1 MPGGAVLNFAPY
13 ESEQKAAAA
22 QKHTQDEAKLN
33 QAAGAAAGSGGGT
46 VFQDPYVAT
55 QTGTMSQK
63 DLEAYLK
70 TLTTGNLADPSST
83 LISSL
88 AKSLSAMTP
97 AESAAALKQLNAIP
111 GSSGLAADISNSM
124 AHGDS
129 GTYTAPAQQNLY
141 GFDPLNIAQY
151 ATQFLGPYL
160 QASGEAT
167 QKAIANYAPEMQQAL
182 KGANPIV
189 QAAFSSTIPLMQ
201 QAETLDNQAVT
212 NATANAPYLNQ
223 IISGLTNAQTA
234 AKAAQTAYAEAPYVA
249 QAVQGTT
256 TNGLSY
262 SQMLAQ
268 ALAGLQP
275 GTATSSPILGTSTSD
290 TAGAGTAATAA
301 QQAAQNAYQQQA
313 AQQLITRSLGN

>member
-1 MPGGAVLNFAPY
+1 MIFPAGDQAEVTAKYDGGITHNGHFTYGPSIDNAARAHQLKTGQYGATRPQAATDERRVIGQYLLQC
-13 ESEQKAAAA
+13 ESEVLVPVAGQRNPANREAGCLVLGDLGARCDDGRLLQPYIGTGLLLLA
-22 QKHTQDEAKLN
+22 QRP
-33 QAAGAAAGSGGGT
+33 
-46 VFQDPYVAT
+46 F
-55 QTGTMSQK
+55 
-63 DLEAYLK
+63 
-70 TLTTGNLADPSST
+70 TLT
-83 LISSL
+83 
-88 AKSLSAMTP
+88 
-97 AESAAALKQLNAIP
+97 
-111 GSSGLAADISNSM
+111 
-124 AHGDS
+124 GDS

-313 AQQLITRSLGN
+313 AQQLITSSLGN